1 MLEFSFH
8 DLPGGHFLD
17 LEDLHSILHCIHPG
31 YCAGGCV
38 VKKLIVVSFAL
49 QLCRNVPSTWLSSI
63 PIAPVWEGVQVGRA
77 PTTK

>member
-1 MLEFSFH
+1 MFESSFH

-17 LEDLHSILHCIHPG
+17 LEDLHSILQCIHPG
-31 YCAGGCV
+31 YCAGVCV
-38 VKKLIVVSFAL
+38 VKKLIVVSFVL

-63 PIAPVWEGVQVGRA
+63 PIVPVWEGVQVGRA